1 MTFLSPVHLN
11 DVFRVNGKVLVWIY
25 DYTEESRVGLQEE
38 KKLFIIFLI
47 HNQEIF
53 FSGKNSI
60 ELET

>member
-38 KKLFIIFLI
+38 KKAVYSLPDPQSRDCFLR
-47 HNQEIF
+47 
-53 FSGKNSI
+53 K
-60 ELET
+60 